1 MNMMNW
7 WRWNHEIRRWQTDD
21 NFTNSDPRDFKYIR
35 LDKLGSRLVQRTCSR
50 CIWWRFSRG
59 MMQDLSKTIWIQ
71 SFLDCIFIIR
81 NGSKFIGCA
90 WFFLYRMH
98 ISFESRAPIF
108 MKLSSALT
116 SDVTICHGLIAIR
129 SVRLLL
135 ALIQLLKPQVI
146 SFSKTWTWAAISCTR
161 KSDLLY
167 KKFKNLGS
175 LFEQLKPSKTWTWTS
190 NFIVLEK

>member
-7 WRWNHEIRRWQTDD
+7 WRWNHEIGRWQTDD
-21 NFTNSDPRDFKYIR
+21 NFTNSDSRDLKYIC

-146 SFSKTWTWAAISCTR
+146 SFSKTWTWAAISGTKPKLTR
-161 KSDLLY
+161 THRQYPRILL
-167 KKFKNLGS
+167 G
-175 LFEQLKPSKTWTWTS
+175 PRAV
-190 NFIVLEK
+190 IVTDSRLRARYLHMLV

>member
-7 WRWNHEIRRWQTDD
+7 WRWNHEIGRWQTDD
-21 NFTNSDPRDFKYIR
+21 NFTNSDSRDLKCIC

-90 WFFLYRMH
+90 FSCSIGC
-98 ISFESRAPIF
+98 ISHFNLESQYSWSYHL
-108 MKLSSALT
+108 LSSQMSPYAMVTSLLT
-116 SDVTICHGLIAIR
+116 NRRHYYN
-129 SVRLLL
+129 
-135 ALIQLLKPQVI
+135 
-146 SFSKTWTWAAISCTR
+146 FSSNCSNR
-161 KSDLLY
+161 
-167 KKFKNLGS
+167 
-175 LFEQLKPSKTWTWTS
+175 ESKI
-190 NFIVLEK
+190 N